1 MERESVKRPD
11 SLIAGSD
18 LPKETPPDE
27 LIKAFDAFSKTSA
40 ELIEYYAVL
49 ERRIAELTEQLE
61 RSRRL
66 AAIGEMAATL
76 AHEIRNPLA
85 GISLSV
91 SMLEKR
97 VKDTGARELIEN
109 IRAGVNRME
118 SIIGDI
124 LNFAQDITLNKVRV
138 SWKDISRRIRDYLIP
153 ALEGKEITLTISK
166 EDLEFSADPDYLER
180 ALLNVLDNAV
190 DAVGDEGQ
198 IWLSCEEGG
207 NKVVISVRD
216 TGPGFSEEVMGKL
229 CEPFFT
235 TKTKGTGLGLAITS
249 RIVEAHGGE
258 MEFRNWENGA
268 EVVIWLPY

>member
-1 MERESVKRPD
+1 MEREPVKRPD
-11 SLIAGSD
+11 SSIAGGD
-18 LPKETPPDE
+18 LARETPPEE

-91 SMLEKR
+91 SMLEKKVR
-97 VKDTGARELIEN
+97 DPGARELIEN

-124 LNFAQDITLNKVRV
+124 LNFAQDISLNKVQV
-138 SWKDISRRIRDYLIP
+138 SWRNLSRRMQKFLVP
-153 ALEGKEITLTISK
+153 ALEGKDITLSVSD
-166 EDLEFSADPDYLER
+166 EEVRFSADPDYLER

-190 DAVGDEGQ
+190 DAVGDKGQ
-198 IWLSCEEGG
+198 IWLSCEVRGG
-207 NKVVISVRD
+207 RVGISVRD
-216 TGPGFSEEVMGKL
+216 TGPGFPEGVMGRL

-258 MEFRNWENGA
+258 VEFGNWEKGA